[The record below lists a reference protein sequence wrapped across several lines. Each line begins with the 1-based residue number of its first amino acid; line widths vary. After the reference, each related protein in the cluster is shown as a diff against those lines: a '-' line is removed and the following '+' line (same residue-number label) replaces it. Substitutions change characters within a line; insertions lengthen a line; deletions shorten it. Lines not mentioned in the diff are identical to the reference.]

1 MTARINEA
9 KTLAKHISLDCKC
22 KVDSTVCNSNQR
34 WNINKC
40 QNKCKKDR
48 TCKKEYSYNP
58 STSIFENS
66 SYLRSIVDN

>member
-9 KTLAKHISLDCKC
+9 KTLAKYISLDCKC

-40 QNKCKKDR
+40 QNKC
-48 TCKKEYSYNP
+48 
-58 STSIFENS
+58 
-66 SYLRSIVDN
+66 

>member
-40 QNKCKKDR
+40 QNKC
-48 TCKKEYSYNP
+48 
-58 STSIFENS
+58 
-66 SYLRSIVDN
+66 

>member
-1 MTARINEA
+1 MNTRINEA

-34 WNINKC
+34 WNIDKC
-40 QNKCKKDR
+40 QYKCKKDS

-58 STSIFENS
+58 STCIFENS
-66 SYLRSIVDN
+66 SYLKSNVDN